1 MHLTRVHG
9 TLTRA
14 QDKTFG
20 LKNKKGKKQ
29 QEFVK
34 QVQNQVRAPKSNE
47 ERKVCRSS
55 AIGGACLCVK

>member
-1 MHLTRVHG
+1 MHN
-9 TLTRA
+9 

-34 QVQNQVRAPKSNE
+34 QVQAQVRQPTNNE
-47 ERKVCRSS
+47 ERKV
-55 AIGGACLCVK
+55 V